1 MDGNT
6 FYFEWEVSL
15 MEWIQS
21 WLGTVGVAIASAI
34 TMLGEDLV
42 CVAVLGFLYW
52 CWNKEFGKH
61 VGLNVLVGI
70 TLNPMIKNIFIRR
83 RPYFDNEGIK
93 CLKAVDKSADIYNIP
108 AQGYSFPSGHS
119 TNAVTLYTSIGKYTK
134 NKILMVLGVV
144 LPLLVG
150 FSRFAL
156 GVHYPTD
163 VICGWL
169 LGVIVIF
176 LVPFL
181 QKKIKNRWIFYA
193 LLVLVTLPGWFYCR
207 SADYFTGFGL
217 LIGFIL
223 ATEFEARFVK
233 FENTRNVLRWILRL
247 ALGIGLY
254 FGVNKLLKLPFSK
267 DFLES
272 ATMLSFA
279 VRAMRYL
286 VIAFVTMG
294 LYPLLFRIGDRI
306 FKKKN

>member
-1 MDGNT
+1 MGGNT

-93 CLKAVDKSADIYNIP
+93 CLKAVDNSADIYNIP

-134 NKILMVLGVV
+134 KKILMVLGVV

-181 QKKIKNRWIFYA
+181 QKKIKNRWVFYA

-247 ALGIGLY
+247 ALGVGLY

-267 DFLES
+267 DFLEA

-279 VRAMRYL
+279 VRAVRYC

-294 LYPLLFRIGDRI
+294 LYPLLFRVGDRI

>member
-6 FYFEWEVSL
+6 FYFQWEVSL

-70 TLNPMIKNIFIRR
+70 TLNPMIKNIFLRR

-181 QKKIKNRWIFYA
+181 QKKIKNRWILYA
-193 LLVLVTLPGWFYCR
+193 LLVLVTLPGWFYCK

-247 ALGIGLY
+247 ALGVGLY

-267 DFLES
+267 DFLEA

-279 VRAMRYL
+279 VRAIRYC

-294 LYPLLFRIGDRI
+294 VYPLLFRIGDRI

>member
-70 TLNPMIKNIFIRR
+70 TLNPMIKNIFLRR

-93 CLKAVDKSADIYNIP
+93 CLKAVDSSADIYNIP

-134 NKILMVLGVV
+134 KMILMVLGVV

-247 ALGIGLY
+247 ALGVGLY

-279 VRAMRYL
+279 VRAMRYF